1 MKPPAS
7 RGERGNLLSVKISHK
22 NHSRNTHTIESLN
35 KNSLNKYSL
44 NKYLLN
50 KYSLTQE
57 SLNKNSLNNSL
68 KKLINEL
75 IKKLSTNCT
84 LSAAREGNGDCQALA
99 SCSQELLGFSP
110 TLSCSRKSLLFFLLS
125 RYHNRGRAPYIGHW
139 SQLH

>member
-7 RGERGNLLSVKISHK
+7 QGERGNLFSVKISHK

-44 NKYLLN
+44 NKY
-50 KYSLTQE
+50 SLTQE

-75 IKKLSTNCT
+75 IKNLSTNCT
-84 LSAAREGNGDCQALA
+84 LPAARERKRGLPSTSFLLTRA
-99 SCSQELLGFSP
+99 LGFL
-110 TLSCSRKSLLFFLLS
+110 TNSLLFKKESSLFS
-125 RYHNRGRAPYIGHW
+125 FCYHMNIIHKRKLKQCNQP
-139 SQLH
+139 